1 MDKLQAFQTKY
12 SGESHLK
19 DLRPGWKV
27 KVFQRIKEGDK
38 TRVQIF
44 QGTVIRRRG
53 RGTNATFAVLKEV
66 RDDVIEKNFLLHSP
80 HIEKIAVATKGKAK
94 RAKLYHLRHK
104 RGAGA

>member
-1 MDKLQAFQTKY
+1 MTKIELIEKDY
-12 SGESHLK
+12 VKKDIPEFRVGDEVKVHLK
-19 DLRPGWKV
+19 V
-27 KVFQRIKEGDK
+27 HEGDK